1 LISFIRQ
8 KSFLLFKI
16 KALLFLAYY
25 TDVTSGNLLIFPF
38 YKSNK
43 AVQNSIKITYSLYL
57 YVIYERLLMRGR
69 NFLFESDKE
78 RLIILNAEDEPEK
91 GKPQPALINQFILN
105 KN

>member
-1 LISFIRQ
+1 
-8 KSFLLFKI
+8 
-16 KALLFLAYY
+16 
-25 TDVTSGNLLIFPF
+25 
-38 YKSNK
+38 
-43 AVQNSIKITYSLYL
+43 
-57 YVIYERLLMRGR
+57 MRGR